1 VNRGF
6 FFLAT
11 VVLAWGLTWP
21 VNKVILVSL
30 SPIWTVAIR
39 SAVGAAALFALS
51 IALGRL
57 SLPPRDD
64 VPVLLSLALLHMVGF
79 GVLGSVGLALVPT
92 GRSVVLA
99 YTTPLWVM
107 PGASLFLGERLTA
120 RRAIGVVVGLLGL
133 GVLFN
138 PLSFDWTSRAAMI
151 GNGAMLAAAFF
162 WAASILHLRAHRWR
176 SAPFDLLPWQSLLA
190 TVVVTAI
197 ALAVDGVPTVEWNST
212 LIAMLL
218 YAGVPGTALAY
229 WAMAMAGK
237 SLPAVTTALG
247 LLVTPLVSVVVA
259 TLWLHEPLT
268 PTLVIAIVLILGG
281 VAIGIIRHGGP
292 SHGPPKPPYARS
304 APAKP
309 GRSSEHAE

>member
-1 VNRGF
+1 VAQRVDPGLLL
-6 FFLAT
+6 LAT

-21 VNKVILVSL
+21 VNKVILASL

-39 SAVGAAALFALS
+39 SGIGASALFALS

-57 SLPPRDD
+57 AVPPRAD

-79 GVLGSVGLALVPT
+79 SVLGSVGLELVPT
-92 GRSVVLA
+92 ARSVLLA

-120 RRAIGVVVGLLGL
+120 RRLIGVVVGLLGL
-133 GVLFN
+133 AVLFN
-138 PLSFDWTSRAAMI
+138 PLALDWTNRAALI
-151 GNGAMLAAAFF
+151 GNAAILAAAFF

-190 TVVVTAI
+190 TVIVTAL
-197 ALAVDGVPTVEWNST
+197 ALAVDGVPTVEWHPT

-247 LLVTPLVSVVVA
+247 LLVAPVISVMVS
-259 TLWLHEPLT
+259 TLWLGEPLT

-281 VAIGIIRHGGP
+281 VAIGTITSSP
-292 SHGPPKPPYARS
+292 SARS
-304 APAKP
+304 
-309 GRSSEHAE
+309 S

>member
-1 VNRGF
+1 VNRGL

-21 VNKVILVSL
+21 INKVILVTL

-39 SAVGAAALFALS
+39 SAIGAAALFALS

-57 SLPPRDD
+57 SVPPRDD
-64 VPVLLSLALLHMVGF
+64 VPVLLSLSLLHMVGF

-99 YTTPLWVM
+99 YTTPLWVL

-120 RRAIGVVVGLLGL
+120 RRAVGVIAGLLGL
-133 GVLFN
+133 AVLFN
-138 PLSFDWTSRAAMI
+138 PLAFDWSSPRAVV
-151 GNGAMLAAAFF
+151 GNAAILAAAFL
-162 WAASILHLRAHRWR
+162 WAGSILHLRAHRWR

-190 TVVVTAI
+190 TVIVTAL
-197 ALAVDGVPTVEWNST
+197 ALAVDGIPAVDWNPT
-212 LIAMLL
+212 LIALLL
-218 YAGVPGTALAY
+218 YAGVPGTAVAY

-247 LLVTPLVSVVVA
+247 LLLAPVVSVVVA
-259 TLWLHEPLT
+259 TLWLREPLT
-268 PTLVIAIVLILGG
+268 PPLVIALVLILGG
-281 VAIGIIRHGGP
+281 VALGTSAPGP
-292 SHGPPKPPYARS
+292 SNE
-304 APAKP
+304 
-309 GRSSEHAE
+309 GRAEP

>member
-1 VNRGF
+1 VNRGL

-57 SLPPRDD
+57 SVPPRDD

-79 GVLGSVGLALVPT
+79 GVLGSVGLSLVPT

-120 RRAIGVVVGLLGL
+120 RRAIGVIAGLLGL
-133 GVLFN
+133 AVL
-138 PLSFDWTSRAAMI
+138 
-151 GNGAMLAAAFF
+151 
-162 WAASILHLRAHRWR
+162 
-176 SAPFDLLPWQSLLA
+176 LLA
-190 TVVVTAI
+190 PV
-197 ALAVDGVPTVEWNST
+197 
-212 LIAMLL
+212 
-218 YAGVPGTALAY
+218 
-229 WAMAMAGK
+229 
-237 SLPAVTTALG
+237 
-247 LLVTPLVSVVVA
+247 VSVVVA
-259 TLWLHEPLT
+259 TLWLREPLT
-268 PTLVIAIVLILGG
+268 PPLVIALALIIGG
-281 VAIGIIRHGGP
+281 VALGT
-292 SHGPPKPPYARS
+292 S
-304 APAKP
+304 APRRVEP
-309 GRSSEHAE
+309 

>member
-1 VNRGF
+1 MSTGLLL
-6 FFLAT
+6 LAT

-21 VNKVILVSL
+21 VNKVILASL

-39 SAVGAAALFALS
+39 SAIGAAALFALA

-57 SLPPRDD
+57 TVPPRAD
-64 VPVLLSLALLHMVGF
+64 VPVLLSLTLLHMVGF
-79 GVLGSVGLALVPT
+79 GVLASIGLQLVPT
-92 GRSVVLA
+92 GRSVLLA

-107 PGASLFLGERLTA
+107 PGASIFLGERLTA
-120 RRAIGVVVGLLGL
+120 RRVIGVVVGLAGL

-138 PLSFDWTSRAAMI
+138 PLAFDWTSRDAVIGNAAMI
-151 GNGAMLAAAFF
+151 AAALS
-162 WAASILHLRAHRWR
+162 WAASILHLRGHRWR
-176 SAPFDLLPWQSLLA
+176 STPFDLLPWQSLLA
-190 TVVVTAI
+190 TVIVTAI
-197 ALAVDGVPTVEWNST
+197 ALVVDGAPTVDWHPA

-247 LLVTPLVSVVVA
+247 LLVTPVVSVIVA

-268 PTLVIAIVLILGG
+268 PTLAIAIALILGG
-281 VAIGIIRHGGP
+281 VAIGAT
-292 SHGPPKPPYARS
+292 ARS
-304 APAKP
+304 
-309 GRSSEHAE
+309 